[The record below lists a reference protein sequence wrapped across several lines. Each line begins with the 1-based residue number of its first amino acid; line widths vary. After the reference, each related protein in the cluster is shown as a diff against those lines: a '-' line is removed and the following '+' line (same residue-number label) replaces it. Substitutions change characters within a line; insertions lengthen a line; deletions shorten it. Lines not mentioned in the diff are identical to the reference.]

1 MEKFMY
7 LFRGQEDRQSN
18 QTQAQTEEH
27 MKKWGAWMG
36 QLAQDGKLVGGEPLH
51 TVGKQVNGT
60 AKTVTDGP
68 FVEAKEVVG
77 GYLIVNAKDID
88 DAVELSKGCPIFE
101 HNGKV
106 EVRQIQKME
115 I

>member
-7 LFRGQEDRQSN
+7 LFRGQDDRMST
-18 QTQAQTEEH
+18 QTQAQTDEH
-27 MKKWGAWMG
+27 MQKWGAWMG
-36 QLAQDGKLVGGEPLH
+36 DLAARGKFVAGEPLH
-51 TVGKQVNGT
+51 KEGMQVNGSG
-60 AKTVTDGP
+60 KTVTDGP

-77 GYLIVNAKDID
+77 GYLIVNAKDIHE
-88 DAVELSKGCPIFE
+88 AVEISKGCPIFE

-115 I
+115 L